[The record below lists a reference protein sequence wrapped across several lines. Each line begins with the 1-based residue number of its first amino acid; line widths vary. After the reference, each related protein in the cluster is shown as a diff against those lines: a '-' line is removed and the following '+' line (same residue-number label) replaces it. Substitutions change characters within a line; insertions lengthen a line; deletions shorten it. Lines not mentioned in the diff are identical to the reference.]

1 MLETLETLKVED
13 KTLDNY
19 LFILCHM
26 YSFKLF
32 QHNLIYN
39 ILEKLSKIF
48 NEKSVECVL
57 LILRSIGFQLRKDD
71 PLALK
76 DLILNLQKKAN
87 DASKDLQ
94 NDVRVKFMLDIL
106 LAIKNNNMTK
116 IPNYDPSLGEH
127 FKKLLKALIHDGKHV
142 ATLNITMDDLLNVEK
157 RGKWWLVGSAWAGND
172 LRRLENSNSKN
183 LESQGEFSTQLLEL
197 ARKQRMNTDDRRKAF
212 CIIMSAEDYM
222 DAFEKLT
229 HLSIKDPRVIVT
241 VIIHCC
247 LSEKQFNPYYA
258 VLANKFCEHDRKYQL
273 AVQYA
278 LWDRIR
284 ELATLTPTNIKNLG
298 NFISYVIQN
307 GGQPLSVL
315 KVINFAELDKI
326 THKFVKLIVMQLL
339 SVAKE
344 DVFMNIFSKIALS
357 KKLSSFKDSIKLF
370 MHHFLL
376 SQSNLK
382 KLKEEEAHL
391 LKHRVELI
399 DKMFESTNNFAT
411 F

>member
-172 LRRLENSNSKN
+172 LSRLENSNSKN

-315 KVINFAELDKI
+315 KMINFAELDKV

-339 SVAKE
+339 LVAKE

-370 MHHFLL
+370 MYHFLL

-382 KLKEEEAHL
+382 KLEEEEAHL

>member
-1 MLETLETLKVED
+1 
-13 KTLDNY
+13 
-19 LFILCHM
+19 M

-32 QHNLIYN
+32 QHNLIYS
-39 ILEKLSKIF
+39 ILDKLCEIF

-57 LILRSIGFQLRKDD
+57 LVLRSIGFQLRKDD

-76 DLILNLQKKAN
+76 DLILKLQKKAN

-127 FKKLLKALIHDGKHV
+127 FKKLLKTLTHDGKHV
-142 ATLNITMDDLLNVEK
+142 ATLNISMDDLLNADK
-157 RGKWWLVGSAWAGND
+157 RGKWWLVGSAWAGNE
-172 LRRLENSNSKN
+172 LKGERNARVVSSE
-183 LESQGEFSTQLLEL
+183 GEFSAQLLEL
-197 ARKQRMNTDDRRKAF
+197 ASKQRMNTDDRRKTF
-212 CIIMSAEDYM
+212 CIIMSAEDYV
-222 DAFEKLT
+222 DAFEKLM

-258 VLANKFCEHDRKYQL
+258 VLAQKFCDSDRKYQL

-284 ELATLTPTNIKNLG
+284 ELPSLTSTNIKNLG
-298 NFISYVIQN
+298 QFISYIVQH

-315 KVINFAELDKI
+315 KVVDFAELDKI
-326 THKFVKLIVMQLL
+326 THKFVKHIVMELL
-339 SVAKE
+339 LVPKDE
-344 DVFMNIFSKIALS
+344 IFTNVFSKVALS

-370 MHHFLL
+370 VHHFLM
-376 SQSNLK
+376 SPSNVR
-382 KLKEEEAHL
+382 KLDQESSSL
-391 LKHRVELI
+391 LQLRVELI
-399 DKMFESTNNFAT
+399 DKMFQKNDHHAT